1 MSKLDLKTIGARI
14 KGVREEN
21 KLTQE
26 EFGKVVGVNMKTISL
41 MENGHRKPSQEVL
54 SIISSKYNIN
64 LDWVST
70 GNGERIS
77 NKKSDPKSI
86 DNLLAKITTLE
97 FDLAQMRKI
106 MEEILAKLK

>member
-1 MSKLDLKTIGARI
+1 MQTIDLKTIGARI
-14 KGVREEN
+14 KGVREEH

-26 EFGKVVGVNMKTISL
+26 EFGKLVGVNMKTISL
-41 MENGHRKPSQEVL
+41 MENGHRRPSQEVL

-97 FDLAQMRKI
+97 LDLAQMRQI
-106 MEEILAKLK
+106 MEQILEKLK